1 MKFILFRRAAVLALA
16 IAASSCGSVV
26 RDGSGTSFLIVN
38 VLEGASGA
46 RPDEFGG
53 TLLSDVI
60 TVVDDSATLFNDIG
74 RVSLS
79 LGLKDPGSATSPNVP
94 TQNQAITVDRYRV
107 RYVRADG
114 RNTPGVDVPYGF
126 DGAFTMTVT
135 GGGAATVGFDLVRNT
150 AKQEAPLAAL
160 ARTPVLINT
169 IAEVTFFG
177 RDLTGREVSAT
188 GRISVTFGN
197 FGDPQ

>member
-1 MKFILFRRAAVLALA
+1 MKSILFRRAAVLALA

-160 ARTPVLINT
+160 ARTPVLINS

>member
-1 MKFILFRRAAVLALA
+1 MKSILFRRAAVLALA

>member
-1 MKFILFRRAAVLALA
+1 MHSTLFSRAALAVLA

-26 RDGSGTSFLIVN
+26 RDGAGTSFLIVN
-38 VLEGASGA
+38 QLEGASGA

-53 TLLSDVI
+53 TLLSDVVTI
-60 TVVDDSATLFNDIG
+60 VDGNATLFNDLA

-79 LGLKDPGSATSPNVP
+79 LGLKDPGSASSPNVP

-126 DGAFTMTVT
+126 DGAFTLTVA
-135 GGGAATVGFDLVRNT
+135 GGSAASVGFDLVKNT

-188 GRISVTFGN
+188 GRLSVTFGN

>member
-1 MKFILFRRAAVLALA
+1 MKSILFRRAAVLALA

-160 ARTPVLINT
+160 ARTPVLLDT